1 MEAGMW
7 KFNIKQD
14 SIETPREIV
23 ANQCKELSNLT
34 KGKVIAR
41 ITEYEGEYRSYSTMS
56 SMKLMSETTL
66 DMMMGK
72 SFDVQEVLGE
82 ESEDEQIVYEFYLT
96 ANNTPKYKYR
106 IFFLYHGI
114 MFYPVGISLEKGI
127 AKELGLETEF
137 LLNTQEDFK
146 ECLAQ
151 ILGSNKVALIIQNL
165 YKMSSSIEF

>member
-7 KFNIKQD
+7 KFNIEQD
-14 SIETPREIV
+14 SFETPREIV
-23 ANQCKELSNLT
+23 ANQCKELSKLT

-41 ITEYEGEYRSYSTMS
+41 ITEYEGEYKSYSNMS
-56 SMKLMSETTL
+56 NLKLMSETVN
-66 DMMMGK
+66 MMIGK
-72 SFDVQEVLGE
+72 NFDVQEALGE